1 MLSASYRP
9 WLLPHFEWP
18 VFQIAS
24 PIKDKKAR
32 ADKALV
38 MSVVFCAVETLA
50 KELLEA
56 S

>member
-1 MLSASYRP
+1 M
-9 WLLPHFEWP
+9 
-18 VFQIAS
+18 AS

-32 ADKALV
+32 AGKALV
-38 MSVVFCAVETLA
+38 MAVVFCAVKTLA